1 MNLIP
6 FIGPAISVVGSIVGG
21 SRSASAARQAAGD
34 KNEASQRQLEY
45 DTELWNMKKDRLIA
59 DRNFAIQEIEL
70 KAFNESKVAAF
81 KDASNARQY
90 NADLQ
95 IRNMQQANNEA
106 QFKRSEEIY
115 SNQLTL
121 NEGAYLRGREKENAK
136 LDETLQE
143 AAYDK
148 NAAYLDYLVKEGKI
162 RARGVEGR
170 SADKLKT
177 TQALDFGSK
186 VAMLTAS
193 TNNAV
198 QNANFTLD
206 SINRERSAADLRAYA
221 TKMLDPGEL
230 PMPIMP
236 LPTPVATY
244 QYPRVIEEYDFGPAP
259 VLGAYSSPSAAAGQV
274 WGSTISSIA
283 GSIATGFNNYAN
295 RQYQQVG
302 GTRF

>member
-6 FIGPAISVVGSIVGG
+6 FIGPAISVVGSVIGG
-21 SRSASAARQAAGD
+21 SKAASAAREGANVH
-34 KNEASQRQLEY
+34 NEAKQRQLEY

-59 DRNFAIQEIEL
+59 DREFAVREIEL
-70 KAFNESKVAAF
+70 KAFNEGKLAAF
-81 KDASNARQY
+81 KDASSARQY

-95 IRNMQQANNEA
+95 IRNMQQASNEA

-143 AAYDK
+143 AAYDE

-162 RARGVEGR
+162 RARGVTGR
-170 SADKLKT
+170 SAEKLKT
-177 TQALDFGSK
+177 TQALEFGSK

-198 QNANFTLD
+198 QNANFVLD
-206 SINRERSAADLRAYA
+206 SIDREKSAADLRAYA
-221 TKMLDPGEL
+221 AKMLDPGEL
-230 PMPIMP
+230 PMPVMP
-236 LPTPVATY
+236 LPTPVSTY
-244 QYPRVIEEYDFGPAP
+244 QFPRVIEEYDFGPEP
-259 VLGAYSSPSAAAGQV
+259 VLGAMMSPSAAAGQV

-283 GSIATGFNNYAN
+283 GSIGQGFNNYAN
-295 RQYQQVG
+295 YRY
-302 GTRF
+302 GTKF

>member
-6 FIGPAISVVGSIVGG
+6 FIGPAVSIVGSIIGG
-21 SRSASAARQAAGD
+21 NKSANAAKQAAND
-34 KNEASQRQLEY
+34 KNAAAARQLEY
-45 DTELWNMKKDRLIA
+45 DTELWNMKKERLVA
-59 DRNFAIQEIEL
+59 DREFAVREIEL
-70 KAFNESKVAAF
+70 KALNEGKVAAF

-95 IRNMQQANNEA
+95 IRNMQQASNEA

-121 NEGAYLRGREKENAK
+121 NEGAYLRGRDKENAK

-148 NAAYLDYLVKEGKI
+148 NAAYLDFLVKEGKI
-162 RARGVEGR
+162 RARGVTGR
-170 SADKLKT
+170 SAEKLRT

-186 VAMLTAS
+186 VAMLSAS

-198 QNANFTLD
+198 QNANFVLD
-206 SINRERSAADLRAYA
+206 SINREKSAADLRAYA
-221 TKMLDPGEL
+221 AKMLDPGEL
-230 PMPIMP
+230 PMPVMP

-244 QYPRVIEEYDFGPAP
+244 QFPRVIEEYDFGPAP
-259 VLGAYSSPSAAAGQV
+259 VLGATMSASAAAGQV

-283 GSIATGFNNYAN
+283 GSIGTGFNNYAN
-295 RQYQQVG
+295 YRY
-302 GTRF
+302 GTKF

>member
-6 FIGPAISVVGSIVGG
+6 FIGPAISVVGSVIGG
-21 SRSASAARQAAGD
+21 NKAASAAREGANVHNDA
-34 KNEASQRQLEY
+34 KQRQLEY

-59 DRNFAIQEIEL
+59 DREFAVREIEL
-70 KAFNESKVAAF
+70 KALNEGKLAAY

-95 IRNMQQANNEA
+95 IRNMQQASNEA

-121 NEGAYLRGREKENAK
+121 NEGAYLRGRDKENAK

-143 AAYDK
+143 AAYDE

-162 RARGVEGR
+162 RARGVTGR
-170 SADKLKT
+170 SAEKLKT
-177 TQALDFGSK
+177 TQALEFGSK

-198 QNANFTLD
+198 QNANFVLD
-206 SINRERSAADLRAYA
+206 TIDREKSAADLRAYA
-221 TKMLDPGEL
+221 AKMLDPGVL
-230 PMPIMP
+230 PMPVMP
-236 LPTPVATY
+236 LPTPVSTY
-244 QYPRVIEEYDFGPAP
+244 QFPRVIEEYDFGPEP
-259 VLGAYSSPSAAAGQV
+259 VLGATMSPSAAAGQV

-283 GSIATGFNNYAN
+283 GSIGTGFNSYAN
-295 RQYQQVG
+295 YRY
-302 GTRF
+302 GTKR

>member
-6 FIGPAISVVGSIVGG
+6 FIGPAISVVGSVIGG
-21 SRSASAARQAAGD
+21 NKAASAARQGAAD
-34 KNEASQRQLEY
+34 KNAAAERQLEY
-45 DTELWNMKKDRLIA
+45 DTELWNMKKNRLIA
-59 DRNFAIQEIEL
+59 DREFAVQEIEL
-70 KAFNESKVAAF
+70 KAINEGKVAAF

-95 IRNMQQANNEA
+95 IRNMQQASNEA

-148 NAAYLDYLVKEGKI
+148 NAAYLDFLVKEGKI
-162 RARGVEGR
+162 RARGVTGR
-170 SADKLKT
+170 STEKLRT

-186 VAMLTAS
+186 VAMLSAS

-198 QNANFTLD
+198 QNANFVLD
-206 SINRERSAADLRAYA
+206 SINREKSAADLRAYA
-221 TKMLDPGEL
+221 AKMLDPGEL
-230 PMPIMP
+230 PMPVMP

-244 QYPRVIEEYDFGPAP
+244 QFPRVIEEYDFGPAP
-259 VLGAYSSPSAAAGQV
+259 VLGATMSASAAAGQV

-283 GSIATGFNNYAN
+283 GSIGQGFNNYATY
-295 RQYQQVG
+295 RY
-302 GTRF
+302 GTKF

>member
-6 FIGPAISVVGSIVGG
+6 FIGPAISVVGSVIGG
-21 SRSASAARQAAGD
+21 SKAASAARQGAED
-34 KNEASQRQLEY
+34 KNAAAQRQLEY
-45 DTELWNMKKDRLIA
+45 DTELWNMKKERLVA
-59 DRNFAIQEIEL
+59 DREFAVQEIQL
-70 KAFNESKVAAF
+70 KALNEGKVAAF

-95 IRNMQQANNEA
+95 IRNMQQASNEA

-148 NAAYLDYLVKEGKI
+148 NAAYLDFLVKEGKI
-162 RARGVEGR
+162 RARGVTGR
-170 SADKLKT
+170 STEKLRT

-186 VAMLTAS
+186 VAMLSAS

-198 QNANFTLD
+198 QNANFVLD
-206 SINRERSAADLRAYA
+206 SINREKSAADLRAYA
-221 TKMLDPGEL
+221 AKMLDPGEL
-230 PMPIMP
+230 PMPVMP

-244 QYPRVIEEYDFGPAP
+244 QFPRVIEEYDFGPAP
-259 VLGAYSSPSAAAGQV
+259 VLGATMSASAAAGQV

-283 GSIATGFNNYAN
+283 GSIGQGFNNYAN
-295 RQYQQVG
+295 YRYGQK
-302 GTRF
+302 F

>member
-6 FIGPAISVVGSIVGG
+6 FIGPAISVVGSVIGG
-21 SRSASAARQAAGD
+21 NKAASAAREGANVHNDA
-34 KNEASQRQLEY
+34 KQRQLEY

-59 DRNFAIQEIEL
+59 DREFAVREIEL
-70 KAFNESKVAAF
+70 KALNEGKLAAY

-95 IRNMQQANNEA
+95 IRNMQQASNEA

-121 NEGAYLRGREKENAK
+121 NEGAYLRGRDKENAK

-143 AAYDK
+143 AAYDE

-162 RARGVEGR
+162 RARGVTGR
-170 SADKLKT
+170 SAEKLKT
-177 TQALDFGSK
+177 TQALEFGSK

-198 QNANFTLD
+198 QNANFVLD
-206 SINRERSAADLRAYA
+206 TIDREKSAADLRAYA
-221 TKMLDPGEL
+221 AKMLDPGEL
-230 PMPIMP
+230 PMPVMP
-236 LPTPVATY
+236 LPTPVSTY
-244 QYPRVIEEYDFGPAP
+244 QFPRVIEEYDFGPEP
-259 VLGAYSSPSAAAGQV
+259 VLGATMSPSAAAGQV

-283 GSIATGFNNYAN
+283 GSIGTGFNSYAN
-295 RQYQQVG
+295 YRY
-302 GTRF
+302 GTKR

>member
-6 FIGPAISVVGSIVGG
+6 FIGPAVSVVGSIIGG
-21 SRSASAARQAAGD
+21 NKSANAAKQAAND
-34 KNEASQRQLEY
+34 KNAAAARQLEY
-45 DTELWNMKKDRLIA
+45 DTELWNMKKERLVA
-59 DRNFAIQEIEL
+59 DREFAVREIEL
-70 KAFNESKVAAF
+70 KALNEGKVAAF

-95 IRNMQQANNEA
+95 IRNMQQASNEA

-121 NEGAYLRGREKENAK
+121 HEGAYLRGREKENAK

-148 NAAYLDYLVKEGKI
+148 NAAYLDFLVKEGKI
-162 RARGVEGR
+162 RARGVTGR
-170 SADKLKT
+170 STEKLRT

-186 VAMLTAS
+186 VAMLSAS

-198 QNANFTLD
+198 QNANFVLD
-206 SINRERSAADLRAYA
+206 SINREKSAADLRAYA
-221 TKMLDPGEL
+221 AKMLDPGEL
-230 PMPIMP
+230 PMPVMP

-244 QYPRVIEEYDFGPAP
+244 QFPRVIEEYDFGPAP
-259 VLGAYSSPSAAAGQV
+259 VLGATMSASAAAGQV

-283 GSIATGFNNYAN
+283 GSIGQGFNNYAN
-295 RQYQQVG
+295 YRY
-302 GTRF
+302 GTKF

>member
-6 FIGPAISVVGSIVGG
+6 FIGPAVSIVGSIIGG
-21 SRSASAARQAAGD
+21 NKSANAAKQAAND
-34 KNEASQRQLEY
+34 KNAAAARQLEY
-45 DTELWNMKKDRLIA
+45 DTELWNMKKERLVA
-59 DRNFAIQEIEL
+59 DREFAVKEIEL
-70 KAFNESKVAAF
+70 KALNEGKVAAF

-95 IRNMQQANNEA
+95 IRNMQQASNEA

-121 NEGAYLRGREKENAK
+121 NEGAYLRGRDKENAK

-143 AAYDK
+143 AAYDE

-162 RARGVEGR
+162 RARGVTGR
-170 SADKLKT
+170 SAEKLKT
-177 TQALDFGSK
+177 TQALEFGSK

-198 QNANFTLD
+198 QNANFVLD
-206 SINRERSAADLRAYA
+206 SIDREKSAADLRAYA
-221 TKMLDPGEL
+221 AKMLDPGVL
-230 PMPIMP
+230 PMPVMP

-244 QYPRVIEEYDFGPAP
+244 QFPRVIEEYDFGPEP
-259 VLGAYSSPSAAAGQV
+259 VLGATMSPSAAAGQV

-283 GSIATGFNNYAN
+283 GSIGTGYNNYAN
-295 RQYQQVG
+295 YRY
-302 GTRF
+302 GTKF

>member
-148 NAAYLDYLVKEGKI
+148 NAAYLDFLVKEGKI
-162 RARGVEGR
+162 RARGVTGR
-170 SADKLKT
+170 STEKLRT

-283 GSIATGFNNYAN
+283 GSIGTGFNNYAN

>member
-6 FIGPAISVVGSIVGG
+6 FIGPAISVVGSVIGG
-21 SRSASAARQAAGD
+21 NKAASAARHGAAD
-34 KNEASQRQLEY
+34 KNAAAERQLEY
-45 DTELWNMKKDRLIA
+45 DTELWNMKKNRLIA
-59 DRNFAIQEIEL
+59 DREFAVQEIEL
-70 KAFNESKVAAF
+70 KAINEGKVAAF

-95 IRNMQQANNEA
+95 IRNMQQASNEA

-148 NAAYLDYLVKEGKI
+148 NAAYLDFLVKEGKI
-162 RARGVEGR
+162 RARGVTGR
-170 SADKLKT
+170 STEKLRT

-186 VAMLTAS
+186 VAMLSAS

-198 QNANFTLD
+198 QNANFVLD
-206 SINRERSAADLRAYA
+206 SINREKSAADLRAYA
-221 TKMLDPGEL
+221 AKMLDPGEL
-230 PMPIMP
+230 PMPVMP

-244 QYPRVIEEYDFGPAP
+244 QFPRVIEEYDFGPAP
-259 VLGAYSSPSAAAGQV
+259 VLGATMSASAAAGQV

-283 GSIATGFNNYAN
+283 GSIGQGFNNYAN
-295 RQYQQVG
+295 YRY
-302 GTRF
+302 GTKF

>member
-1 MNLIP
+1 VLGAIIGGALIST
-6 FIGPAISVVGSIVGG
+6 AGSLIGG
-21 SRSASAARQAAGD
+21 SKAASAASQAASD
-34 KNEASQRQLEY
+34 KNAAAERQLEY
-45 DTELWNMKKDRLIA
+45 DTELWNMKKERLVA
-59 DRNFAIQEIEL
+59 DREFAVREIEL
-70 KAFNESKVAAF
+70 KALNEGKLAAF

-95 IRNMQQANNEA
+95 IRNRQQAANEA
-106 QFKRSEEIY
+106 QFKKSEEIY

-148 NAAYLDYLVKEGKI
+148 NAAYIDFLVKEGTI
-162 RARGVEGR
+162 RSRGVTGR
-170 SADKLKT
+170 SAEKLASV
-177 TQALDFGSK
+177 QALSFGTK

-198 QNANFTLD
+198 ENANFVLD
-206 SINRERSAADLRAYA
+206 SIDREKSAADLRAYA
-221 TKMLDPGEL
+221 ARMLDPGEL
-230 PMPIMP
+230 PMPVMP

-244 QYPRVIEEYDFGPAP
+244 QFPRVIEEYDFGPAP
-259 VLGAYSSPSAAAGQV
+259 VLGATMSPSAAAGQV

-283 GSIATGFNNYAN
+283 GSIGGAFNSYATYKYGK
-295 RQYQQVG
+295 
-302 GTRF
+302 

>member
-6 FIGPAISVVGSIVGG
+6 FIGPAISVVGSVIGG
-21 SRSASAARQAAGD
+21 NRAANAASQAASD
-34 KNEASQRQLEY
+34 KNAASQRQLEY

-59 DRNFAIQEIEL
+59 DREFAIQEIEL
-70 KAFNESKVAAF
+70 KAFNESKLAAF

-90 NADLQ
+90 NSDLQ
-95 IRNMQQANNEA
+95 IRNMQQASNEA
-106 QFKRSEEIY
+106 QFKKSEEIY

-121 NEGAYLRGREKENAK
+121 NEGAYLRGREKESAK

-148 NAAYLDYLVKEGKI
+148 NAAYIDFLVKEGKM
-162 RARGVEGR
+162 RSRGVTGR
-170 SADKLKT
+170 SADKIKA
-177 TQALDFGSK
+177 TQALEFGNK

-198 QNANFTLD
+198 QNTNFVLD
-206 SINRERSAADLRAYA
+206 SINREKSAADLRAYA
-221 TKMLDPGEL
+221 AKMLDPGEL

-244 QYPRVIEEYDFGPAP
+244 QYPRVFEEYDFGPAP
-259 VLGAYSSPSAAAGQV
+259 VLGAYTSPAAAAGQV

-283 GSIATGFNNYAN
+283 GSVGTAFNSYAN
-295 RQYQQVG
+295 RRYQQVG

>member
-283 GSIATGFNNYAN
+283 GSIGTGFNNYAN

>member
-6 FIGPAISVVGSIVGG
+6 FIGPAISVVGSVIGG
-21 SRSASAARQAAGD
+21 NKAASAARQGAED
-34 KNEASQRQLEY
+34 KNAAAQRQLEY
-45 DTELWNMKKDRLIA
+45 DTELWDMKKQRLVSDRE
-59 DRNFAIQEIEL
+59 FAVREIEL
-70 KAFNESKVAAF
+70 KALNEGKVAAF

-95 IRNMQQANNEA
+95 IRNMQQASNEA

-136 LDETLQE
+136 LNETLQE

-148 NAAYLDYLVKEGKI
+148 NAAYLDFLVKEGKI
-162 RARGVEGR
+162 RARGVTGR
-170 SADKLKT
+170 STEKLRT

-186 VAMLTAS
+186 VAMLSAS

-198 QNANFTLD
+198 ENANFVLD
-206 SINRERSAADLRAYA
+206 SINREKSAADLRAYA
-221 TKMLDPGEL
+221 AKMLDPGEL
-230 PMPIMP
+230 PMPVMP

-244 QYPRVIEEYDFGPAP
+244 QFPRVIEEYDFGPAP
-259 VLGAYSSPSAAAGQV
+259 VLGATMSASAAAGQV

-283 GSIATGFNNYAN
+283 GSIGTGFNNYAN
-295 RQYQQVG
+295 QRY
-302 GTRF
+302 GTKF